1 MEISVSLFL
10 GAVAPALGE
19 RGSAGSLGAS
29 VFPAS
34 EGQFVLQTRISAGS
48 EKSHRFSVC
57 SALLLGWAGTGDS
70 QALYILVRK
79 PEARDS
85 LRVTE
90 RDFFLF
96 GYVFFLTDHKDQLRK
111 EGANRFHSPGEHL
124 VLCRG
129 GRGCRWLHLS
139 WQPGSKGTGTPIHS
153 RQLSEVSRQSKVTRP
168 ERGKAGSRTRL
179 QCRGPS
185 HESTSPALLVLSL
198 AEMLLNASDV
208 HLARCSSQPNQQV
221 VRCRVSQR
229 HLRDEAKTW
238 SGTGVSPWARAG
250 KLPGRGAP

>member
-1 MEISVSLFL
+1 MSCKL
-10 GAVAPALGE
+10 
-19 RGSAGSLGAS
+19 GSLPGPRK
-29 VFPAS
+29 VIGF
-34 EGQFVLQTRISAGS
+34 QFVQL
-48 EKSHRFSVC
+48 C
-57 SALLLGWAGTGDS
+57 CWAGLGLATRKLFMSWCGSRKLVIVCVS
-70 QALYILVRK
+70 QKEI
-79 PEARDS
+79 
-85 LRVTE
+85 
-90 RDFFLF
+90 FFLF

-129 GRGCRWLHLS
+129 GGGCRWLHLS
-139 WQPGSKGTGTPIHS
+139 WQPGSKGTGTPTYS

-185 HESTSPALLVLSL
+185 HESTSPALLVLPL
-198 AEMLLNASDV
+198 AEVPLNASDV

>member
-1 MEISVSLFL
+1 M
-10 GAVAPALGE
+10 
-19 RGSAGSLGAS
+19 
-29 VFPAS
+29 
-34 EGQFVLQTRISAGS
+34 
-48 EKSHRFSVC
+48 
-57 SALLLGWAGTGDS
+57 
-70 QALYILVRK
+70 RK

-153 RQLSEVSRQSKVTRP
+153 RQLSEVSCQSKVTRP

-198 AEMLLNASDV
+198 AEMPLTSILPVAPRSPTSRSSGVGCLNVTCRMRPRPGAERVCRLGRGPASF
-208 HLARCSSQPNQQV
+208 LEG
-221 VRCRVSQR
+221 VRREYFQ
-229 HLRDEAKTW
+229 LRG
-238 SGTGVSPWARAG
+238 SHVSPAMYSARLLRREAYTVRRRAG
-250 KLPGRGAP
+250 VPIKLYLRTLKLEFHLISARHKMAFFF